1 MFIVTFLPEN
11 GRKQCILLL
20 EYVVLHEDNM
30 QECRIPEEKITLRMK
45 LELARKFSEF
55 PGRVLNFD
63 VLWKLQ
69 EFKPVER

>member
-1 MFIVTFLPEN
+1 
-11 GRKQCILLL
+11 
-20 EYVVLHEDNM
+20 M